1 MQLFQDILGLFTRK
15 IFTKVIKA
23 RDFIVVGIDNNPEGI
38 LDPKPPQIKLI
49 KSRDYY
55 NNLTL
60 VNTKDISGNYTI
72 VKTDI
77 NKMLIC
83 TDTTNI
89 TVPSN
94 INIPVGTQILV
105 ASNTTNTITFLA
117 DIGVNL
123 NSKGG
128 LVTIIDQYT
137 VVSLIKTDSNTW
149 YLFGD
154 LS

>member
-15 IFTKVIKA
+15 LFTKVVKA
-23 RDFIVVGIDNNPEGI
+23 RDFIVVGIDNNPEGL
-38 LDPKPPQIKLI
+38 LDPKPPQLKLI
-49 KSRDYY
+49 KTRDYY
-55 NNLTL
+55 NNASLIKNKT
-60 VNTKDISGNYTI
+60 ISGDYTI
-72 VKTDI
+72 LKTDI

-89 TVPSN
+89 TVPDN
-94 INIPVGTQILV
+94 ISIPVGTQILI
-105 ASNTTNTITFLA
+105 ASATTNTITFIP
-117 DIGVNL
+117 DVGVTL
-123 NSKGG
+123 NSKDG

-137 VVSLIKTDSNTW
+137 VVSLVKTDSNTW